1 MSSVPQ
7 DMDVEEASIN
17 EALRSLDPHLQI
29 ASVSSSST
37 RLRRVSSP
45 AQSTPL
51 PAMTAATT
59 LFMILHLCL
68 ALVESSRILSSC
80 ALNFGSFVTS
90 SRWAWTFLTR
100 ARRVVVRARFFSTA
114 RMWSADSTAASFNSV
129 WRVEDRL
136 VCAISSVSL
145 RSIKGCKALTSI
157 SLLLAL

>member
-7 DMDVEEASIN
+7 DIDVKEASIN
-17 EALRSLDPHLQI
+17 EALRSLDPDVQI

-68 ALVESSRILSSC
+68 AIAVSSCSLSSC
-80 ALNFGSFVTS
+80 ALYFGSFVTS
-90 SRWAWTFLTR
+90 SRWAWTLLTR
-100 ARRVVVRARFFSTA
+100 ARSVVVRTRFFSTA
-114 RMWSADSTAASFNSV
+114 RMWSADSTVASFNSV

-145 RSIKGCKALTSI
+145 RLIKGCRALASI
-157 SLLLAL
+157 S